1 MKFIF
6 GLLVMAAAAAADD
19 GNNGAQNYD
28 VYDSTRTPEAGDD
41 VYD

>member
-6 GLLVMAAAAAADD
+6 VLLAMAAAAAADD
-19 GNNGAQNYD
+19 GNNAAQNYD
-28 VYDSTRTPEAGDD
+28 VYDSYAGDD